1 MDLSRLVEDDIS
13 EAIGVLQFLSLFIV
27 ANWELDGRTKKVM
40 KTRSL
45 MSASAGRLISS
56 SMKYLSV
63 KM

>member
-45 MSASAGRLISS
+45 MSASAGRLTS
-56 SMKYLSV
+56 
-63 KM
+63 